1 MCAGGFEA
9 RYLAAAD
16 GLHSP
21 IRKAMGLS
29 AATTGARRWGIRRHY
44 EIAPWTNSV
53 EVHWSRNAE
62 AYVTPVADDCVGIAI
77 LSAGRGGFDRHF
89 ESFGEL
95 RDRVAGH
102 AHGQDRAAGRCGRT
116 FVAGRRVECCWSV
129 MRPATSTRSPV
140 KAWGWR
146 SVRPSCWWTASL
158 RDCPD
163 DYDRQW
169 RRLTRRYRMLTAALV
184 QASAHMPVRSAI
196 VPAAQAL
203 AERLQPSCESPCAL
217 RARWLRHAGSRPPAA
232 GRPAAPGCTGPPS
245 RRRSPCPRSAFRA
258 GHRRGSRPAA
268 GCASSDRTNVGGD
281 ALGKVLAGRLVGVG
295 GQVVQLGRR
304 GVIGCLPH
312 HVRVDLQTARA
323 QHAAQHDD
331 ERAVGLG
338 HLGRGGRRDEVGRQ
352 VGRRREL
359 QQLSRVRRGRA
370 AAARSSR
377 PARRRARAAPVRGGR
392 RLHPSPRSGGARS
405 RDRPAA

>member
-1 MCAGGFEA
+1 MIDLLVAGGGPAGLATALYGARAGLDVAVVERRAGVLDKACGEGMMPHTVAHLDRLGVTAVGHPLHGISYVDGRHRVDAPFQAGVGRGVRRTVLHAALWRAAESAGVKLVHGELGAITAGAESVCAGGFEA

-53 EVHWSRNAE
+53 EVHWSRDAE

-102 AHGQDRAAGRCGRT
+102 THGQDRAAGPLRQNVRGRA
-116 FVAGRRVECCWSV
+116 AGRVLLVGDAAGYIDALTGEGMGLAFGAAELLADCV
-129 MRPATSTRSPV
+129 V
-140 KAWGWR
+140 
-146 SVRPSCWWTASL
+146 

-169 RRLTRRYRMLTAALV
+169 RRLTRRYRILTAGLLA
-184 QASAHMPVRSAI
+184 ASAHSSVRSAI

-203 AERLQPSCESPCAL
+203 PSVFS
-217 RARWLRHAGSRPPAA
+217 
-232 GRPAAPGCTGPPS
+232 
-245 RRRSPCPRSAFRA
+245 
-258 GHRRGSRPAA
+258 
-268 GCASSDRTNVGGD
+268 
-281 ALGKVLAGRLVGVG
+281 RLVN
-295 GQVVQLGRR
+295 L
-304 GVIGCLPH
+304 LAH
-312 HVRVDLQTARA
+312 
-323 QHAAQHDD
+323 
-331 ERAVGLG
+331 
-338 HLGRGGRRDEVGRQ
+338 
-352 VGRRREL
+352 
-359 QQLSRVRRGRA
+359 
-370 AAARSSR
+370 
-377 PARRRARAAPVRGGR
+377 
-392 RLHPSPRSGGARS
+392 
-405 RDRPAA
+405 